1 MILETLIP
9 DIRIVMCIQ
18 QLLWLSVMMLIIMM
32 MMMMMLLII
41 IWPP

>member
-18 QLLWLSVMMLIIMM
+18 QLLWLSVMMLMLMI
-32 MMMMMLLII
+32 MMMLLII
-41 IWPP
+41 IWPL